1 MRTGSIFLSIR
12 LRKYPFLRFLSNLL
26 RSCWLFFPSLVFII
40 LAMVAFSQL
49 SQGQDILISFTETAG
64 AFGHVLAAK
73 MIFLVAIFFWVYVS
87 WYSSRMVAYIKGW
100 QHREAVRI
108 IDPVLSDQAYASLY
122 DMELRFL
129 QRFPRII
136 GYGCLLVVMIVL
148 SLLLFPESWVQE
160 QPFLVLIGATLLA
173 WLADRTLIRLVQLPG
188 KSALLRNIA
197 WVLFGLVLL
206 LPVLYV
212 KYDLFSRVPSILLLL
227 LLLFFLY
234 MLYINVRRQHM
245 IREGSKAGRITGIH
259 PAKPVERLVERS
271 MKFLHLPNEEKSYFA
286 VFNLVAAIGLCFYFL
301 AINSLAASVQIG
313 PFAVILLSFA
323 VLQGFGNML
332 SALSCK
338 FQVNFHFFIFL
349 FAAFLPTPDHHIV
362 RTGSLS
368 ERQLDP
374 AIYEKRQ
381 QLSEYFY
388 HWVKS
393 RPEIDTASSYDMYL
407 VLANGGASRSAYW
420 VASVLGKLEDASL
433 QDPRGRF
440 SRHLFC
446 LSGTSGGGLGIANF
460 YTTLLH
466 QQNKEPVKGFET
478 SGREFLRQ
486 DFLSFTL
493 ARMLGPDFFN
503 YIPLYNQIVPNEDR
517 AEALEQAIERA
528 SDLSYYRVGFDST
541 WFDQCLTQTG
551 IPHSLPVLFINTTR
565 VKDGS
570 PGVVSNIHIAP
581 NVFNRRV
588 DVAALLPRDQ
598 TIRLSTATILG
609 ARFPYISPAGR
620 INQVKTP
627 SSPNGTDTTRAHYFV
642 DGGYFDNSG
651 AGAVQEMIRTLL
663 KLAAASPD
671 DEIRKRSAKLNIRV
685 IQITN
690 SPQGSVPLKPIGP
703 FVNDLLSPLLTITG
717 AFDMQTTVND
727 RRFITYIQDLQQQG
741 TKGVFRSF
749 EYIPIH
755 LYNDPDVPGDTLSKG
770 PYAMNWFISDS
781 VRNQMN
787 RRLVNQPRL
796 IALLKEF
803 DLITGN

>member
-26 RSCWLFFPSLVFII
+26 RSCWLFFPALVFII
-40 LAMVAFSQL
+40 LAMVTFSQL
-49 SQGQDILISFTETAG
+49 SQGKDILISFTETAG

-73 MIFLVAIFFWVYVS
+73 MIFLIAIFFWVYVS
-87 WYSSRMVAYIKGW
+87 WYSSRMVGYIKAW
-100 QHREAVRI
+100 QHREAVRL
-108 IDPVLSDQAYASLY
+108 IDPVLSDGEYESLY
-122 DMELRFL
+122 AMELRFL
-129 QRFPRII
+129 HRFPRII
-136 GYGCLLVVMIVL
+136 GYGCLLVVLIVL
-148 SLLLFPESWVQE
+148 SLLLFPNSWIHE
-160 QPFLVLIGATLLA
+160 QPFLLLIAVTFLA
-173 WLADRTLIRLVQLPG
+173 WIADRTLIRWVRLPG

-197 WVLFGLVLL
+197 WLLFALILVL
-206 LPVLYV
+206 PVIYV
-212 KYDLFSRVPSILLLL
+212 NQGLFSRVPYILLLL

-245 IREGSKAGRITGIH
+245 FRERLKAHRVTGIH
-259 PAKPVERLVERS
+259 PAQPFEKLVEWA
-271 MKFLHLPNEEKSYFA
+271 MKFLHLPKEEKNYFA
-286 VFNLVAAIGLCFYFL
+286 VFNLVAAIGLCFYLL
-301 AINSLAASVQIG
+301 AINSLSASVQMG
-313 PFAVILLSFA
+313 PFAVLLLGFA
-323 VLQGFGNML
+323 VLLGFGNML
-332 SALSCK
+332 SAFSCK
-338 FQVNFHFFIFL
+338 FQVNLHFFIFL

-368 ERQLDP
+368 ERQQHPDSY
-374 AIYEKRQ
+374 AQRQ
-381 QLSEYFY
+381 QLSEYFQ
-388 HWVKS
+388 HWLS
-393 RPEIDTASSYDMYL
+393 IRPEIDTTATYDMYL

-433 QDPRGRF
+433 KDPRGRF

-466 QQNKEPVKGFET
+466 QQNKEPVTGFEA
-478 SGREFLRQ
+478 SGRAFLKQ

-503 YIPLYNQIVPNEDR
+503 YIPVLNQVIPKEDR
-517 AEALEQAIERA
+517 AEALEQAIERGL
-528 SDLSYYRVGFDST
+528 DESYYRVGFDSA
-541 WFDQCLTQTG
+541 WFDQCLTKTG
-551 IPHSLPVLFINTTR
+551 HPHTLPVLFINTTR
-565 VKDGS
+565 VKDGN

-581 NVFNRRV
+581 NIFNRRV

-620 INQVKTP
+620 INQLKAP
-627 SSPNGTDTTRAHYFV
+627 AKPNGTDTTRAHYFV

-651 AGAVQEMIRTLL
+651 AGAVQEMIRMLI
-663 KLAAASPD
+663 KLAENNPD
-671 DEIRKRSAKLNIRV
+671 EQIRKRAAKLRLRV

-690 SPQGSVPLKPIGP
+690 SPQGTVPLHPIGP

-727 RRFITYIQDLQQQG
+727 RRFITYINDLQQQ
-741 TKGVFRSF
+741 RSGGGF
-749 EYIPIH
+749 HSYEYIPIH
-755 LYNDPDVPGDTLSKG
+755 LYNDPEVPGDTLSKG

-781 VRNQMN
+781 VRNQMD
-787 RRLVNQPRL
+787 RRLQNQPRL
-796 IALLKEF
+796 KALLKEF
-803 DLITGN
+803 DLVTGN